1 MTILGDL
8 MSDSG
13 DSGVLRGSSGGTL
26 TTEHLD
32 AQLLKVFKGFNR
44 DLITIVVMA
53 VASVFVIAFLFFVG
67 FYLVFLAII
76 YGAGLFL
83 FNVWRTVNLFRLI
96 EQYRGVLALSGVN
109 STPIFER
116 ALAARTKL
124 SFAWGVVLLILG
136 WALVALFRWTAPGTV
151 L

>member
-1 MTILGDL
+1 
-8 MSDSG
+8 MSDS
-13 DSGVLRGSSGGTL
+13 DYSGVLRGSSSGTL
-26 TTEHLD
+26 TTEQLD
-32 AQLLKVFKGFNR
+32 AQLLKIFKGFRR
-44 DLITIVVMA
+44 DTITILVMA
-53 VASVFVIAFLFFVG
+53 IASVFVVAFLFFVG

-83 FNVWRTVNLFRLI
+83 FNIWRSVQLFRLV

-124 SFAWGVVLLILG
+124 GFAWGVFLLILG
-136 WALVALFRWTAPGTV
+136 WALTALFRWTAPGTV
-151 L
+151 H